1 MKKCKFC
8 NAELPDGSTVCPS
21 CGKDNAAESGSKAA
35 KPGSAALIIVGVLAL
50 VILAIGAFSS
60 GAFFTAKQ
68 GTTYAAEDGVV
79 AASEEAT

>member
-50 VILAIGAFSS
+50 VILAIGAF
-60 GAFFTAKQ
+60 FTAKE
-68 GTTYAAEDGVV
+68 GTTL
-79 AASEEAT
+79 EEAKEILRRLMGGHEE

>member
-35 KPGSAALIIVGVLAL
+35 KPGSAALIIVGVCWRW
-50 VILAIGAFSS
+50 
-60 GAFFTAKQ
+60 
-68 GTTYAAEDGVV
+68 
-79 AASEEAT
+79 